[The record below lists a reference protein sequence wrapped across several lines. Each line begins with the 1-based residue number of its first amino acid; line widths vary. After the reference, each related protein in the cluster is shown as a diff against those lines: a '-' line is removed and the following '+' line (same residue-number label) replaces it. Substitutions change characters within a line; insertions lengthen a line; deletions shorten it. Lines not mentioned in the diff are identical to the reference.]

1 MPPFPA
7 VGGFSPVL
15 AAVLVGVDFPEL
27 LVDVVSLD
35 GDLRADALA
44 GEDSLVREPADL
56 AAPGEGAVV
65 GLFGEEPYI
74 ER

>member
-1 MPPFPA
+1 M
-7 VGGFSPVL
+7 GGFSPVL

-44 GEDSLVREPADL
+44 GEDSLV
-56 AAPGEGAVV
+56 
-65 GLFGEEPYI
+65 
-74 ER
+74 